1 MYHLLI
7 RKLLIVAN
15 QGNGAEQKR
24 TRQTYSRN
32 QIFELE
38 KEFRSNKYLARR
50 QRMELAKN
58 INLTE
63 RQVKI
68 WFQNRRMK
76 EKKDK
81 SISPNN
87 SFLTSTATS
96 TASTPMLPESNTQI
110 MIHEKQVLNPAQQV
124 QLQPQQTFYE
134 EQQYFTPDPNAL
146 TTHYLNTSDNNSY
159 ERHNSVTD
167 FVNTFNYS
175 TTLEN
180 IASRIFN

>member
-1 MYHLLI
+1 MI
-7 RKLLIVAN
+7 EAN

-81 SISPNN
+81 SVSPNN
-87 SFLTSTATS
+87 SFLTAAAS
-96 TASTPMLPESNTQI
+96 TASNPALPESNTQI
-110 MIHEKQVLNPAQQV
+110 MIHEKQVLNPAQV
-124 QLQPQQTFYE
+124 QSQQPFYE

-146 TTHYLNTSDNNSY
+146 TTHYLNNSDNNSY
-159 ERHNSVTD
+159 ESTMIRHNSVTE
-167 FVNTFNYS
+167 FVNSFNYS

>member
-1 MYHLLI
+1 MI
-7 RKLLIVAN
+7 AAN

-81 SISPNN
+81 SVSPNN
-87 SFLTSTATS
+87 SFLTATS
-96 TASTPMLPESNTQI
+96 TASTPISPESSTQM
-110 MIHEKQVLNPAQQV
+110 MIHEKQMLNPAQQV
-124 QLQPQQTFYE
+124 QLQSQQPFYE
-134 EQQYFTPDPNAL
+134 EQQYFTPNPNVLA
-146 TTHYLNTSDNNSY
+146 THYLNNSDNNGSTMI
-159 ERHNSVTD
+159 RHNSVTD